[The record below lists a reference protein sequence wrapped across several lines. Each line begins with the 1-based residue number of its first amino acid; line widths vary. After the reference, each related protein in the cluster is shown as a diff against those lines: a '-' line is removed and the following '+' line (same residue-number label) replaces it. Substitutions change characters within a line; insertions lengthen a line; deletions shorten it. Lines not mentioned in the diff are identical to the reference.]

1 MILIRGGLRLLLV
14 IRKDY
19 RSICQYAA
27 QQIATLVRQRPHC
40 VLGLATGTTPLG
52 VYRELVRIHKKEG
65 LDFSQVQTFNLDE
78 YVGLPRE
85 HSQSYFYFMKKN
97 LFAHVN
103 IHPLSIHIPDGMAQ
117 DIEAECLHYEEQIL
131 EAGGID
137 MQLLG
142 IGSNGH
148 IAFNEPFSSLGS
160 RTRIKTLTDKTRRDN
175 ARFFKSMKE
184 VPKYAITMGVGT
196 IMDSRK
202 IILMATG
209 EQKASA
215 IKTTVEG
222 PITAKVPATIVQI
235 HPYAT
240 ILIDQSAASNL
251 SQSLK
256 IAE

>member
-1 MILIRGGLRLLLV
+1 MLLI
-14 IRKDY
+14 IRKDH
-19 RSICQYAA
+19 RSICLYAA
-27 QQIATLVRQRPHC
+27 QQIAAEIRQKPHC
-40 VLGLATGTTPLG
+40 VLGLATGSTPLG
-52 VYRELVRIHKKEG
+52 VYRELIRIHKKEG

-78 YVGLPRE
+78 YVNLPKD
-85 HSQSYFYFMKKN
+85 HNQSYYYFMKKY
-97 LFAHVN
+97 FFDHIN
-103 IHPLSIHIPDGMAQ
+103 IHPFSIHIPDGMAE
-117 DIEAECLHYEEQIL
+117 DIETECLRYEEQIL

-137 MQLLG
+137 LQLLG

-160 RTRIKTLTDKTRRDN
+160 RTRIKTLTEKTRRDN
-175 ARFFKSMKE
+175 ARYFASMKD

-202 IILMATG
+202 LILMATG
-209 EQKASA
+209 QRKASA

-222 PITAKVPATIVQI
+222 PITARVPATIVQI

-240 ILIDQSAASNL
+240 ILIDRVAASKL
-251 SQSLK
+251 TQALK

>member
-1 MILIRGGLRLLLV
+1 MLLV
-14 IRKDY
+14 IRDDQ
-19 RSICQYAA
+19 RSICLYAA
-27 QQIATLVRQRPHC
+27 QQITDAIRQKPHC
-40 VLGLATGTTPLG
+40 VLGLATGSTPLG
-52 VYRELVRIHKKEG
+52 VYRELIRIHKKEG

-97 LFAHVN
+97 LFDHLN
-103 IHPLSIHIPDGMAQ
+103 IHPLSIHIPDGMAK
-117 DIEAECLHYEEQIL
+117 DIEAECLNYEEQIL

-137 MQLLG
+137 LQLLG

-160 RTRIKTLTDKTRRDN
+160 RTRIKTLTEKTRQDN
-175 ARFFKSMKE
+175 ARFFTSMKE
-184 VPKYAITMGVGT
+184 VPRYAITMGVGT

-209 EQKASA
+209 KQKANA

-222 PITAKVPATIVQI
+222 PITARVPATIVQI

-240 ILIDQSAASNL
+240 ILIDRAAASKLTQALN
-251 SQSLK
+251 

>member
-1 MILIRGGLRLLLV
+1 MEW
-14 IRKDY
+14 
-19 RSICQYAA
+19 Q
-27 QQIATLVRQRPHC
+27 
-40 VLGLATGTTPLG
+40 
-52 VYRELVRIHKKEG
+52 
-65 LDFSQVQTFNLDE
+65 
-78 YVGLPRE
+78 
-85 HSQSYFYFMKKN
+85 KN
-97 LFAHVN
+97 
-103 IHPLSIHIPDGMAQ
+103 
-117 DIEAECLHYEEQIL
+117 IEAECLHYEEEIL

-137 MQLLG
+137 LQLLG

-160 RTRIKTLTDKTRRDN
+160 RTRIKTLTEKTRRDN
-175 ARFFKSMKE
+175 ARFFKSIKE

-209 EQKASA
+209 RRKANA
-215 IKTTVEG
+215 IKITVEG

-240 ILIDQSAASNL
+240 ILIDKAAASKL
-251 SQSLK
+251 TDSLK

>member
-1 MILIRGGLRLLLV
+1 MLLI
-14 IRKDY
+14 IRNDH
-19 RSICQYAA
+19 RSICLYAA
-27 QQIATLVRQRPHC
+27 QQIADAIRQKPHC
-40 VLGLATGTTPLG
+40 VLGLATGSTPLG
-52 VYRELVRIHKKEG
+52 VYRELIRIHKKEG

-78 YVGLPRE
+78 YVGLPRGY
-85 HSQSYFYFMKKN
+85 SQSYFCFMKKN
-97 LFAHVN
+97 LFDHLN

-117 DIEAECLHYEEQIL
+117 DIEAECLNYEEQIL

-137 MQLLG
+137 LQLLG

-160 RTRIKTLTDKTRRDN
+160 RTRIKTLTEKTRRDN
-175 ARFFKSMKE
+175 SRFFKTMKE

-209 EQKASA
+209 KQKANA

-222 PITAKVPATIVQI
+222 PITARVPATIVQI

-240 ILIDQSAASNL
+240 ILIDQAAASKL
-251 SQSLK
+251 TQALK

>member
-1 MILIRGGLRLLLV
+1 MLLV
-14 IRKDY
+14 VRQDY
-19 RSICQYAA
+19 QSMCQYAA
-27 QQIATLVRQRPHC
+27 EKIASLVRERPHC
-40 VLGLATGTTPLG
+40 VLGLATGSTPLG
-52 VYRELVRIHKKEG
+52 VYQELVRIHKREK

-85 HSQSYFYFMKKN
+85 HPQSYYYFMKKN
-97 LFAHVN
+97 LFDHIN
-103 IHPLSIHIPDGMAQ
+103 IHPRSIHIPNGMAK
-117 DIEAECLHYEEQIL
+117 DIEAECLRYEEEIL

-137 MQLLG
+137 LQLLG

-160 RTRIKTLTDKTRRDN
+160 RTRIKTLTEKTRRDN
-175 ARFFKSMKE
+175 ARFFKSIKE

-209 EQKASA
+209 RQKANA
-215 IKTTVEG
+215 IKITVEG

-240 ILIDQSAASNL
+240 ILIDKAAASKL
-251 SQSLK
+251 TDSLK

>member
-1 MILIRGGLRLLLV
+1 MLLV
-14 IRKDY
+14 IRNDY
-19 RSICQYAA
+19 RSICRYAA
-27 QQIATLVRQRPHC
+27 QQIAAAIRQRPHC
-40 VLGLATGTTPLG
+40 VLGLATGSTPLG
-52 VYRELVRIHKKEG
+52 VYRELIRIHKKEG

-78 YVGLPRE
+78 YVGLPKN
-85 HSQSYFYFMKKN
+85 HDQSYFYFMQKY
-97 LFAHVN
+97 FFDHIN
-103 IHPLSIHIPDGMAQ
+103 IHPLSIHIPDGMV
-117 DIEAECLHYEEQIL
+117 DDLEAECLHYEEQIL
-131 EAGGID
+131 ETGGID
-137 MQLLG
+137 LQLLG

-160 RTRIKTLTDKTRRDN
+160 RTRIKTLTEKTRRDN
-175 ARFFKSMKE
+175 ARFFKTMKE

-209 EQKASA
+209 KQKANA

-222 PITAKVPATIVQI
+222 PITARVPATIVQI

-240 ILIDQSAASNL
+240 ILIDQAAASKL
-251 SQSLK
+251 TQALK